1 MCELVKTIF
10 LIGERGKTV
19 LIYGLLRKFS
29 SEGLRVGYFKPISKA
44 RYRLPSMT
52 SYVDPDV
59 ITLKQALNLEDNLED
74 MNPITITRSIL
85 NFKNNVESLKKRI
98 EEAYSRIASG
108 KDVIL
113 AESYPNL
120 EIMTSIGFSLPQLT
134 KMLNAKTV
142 FVLSIKERDV
152 VDEVVD
158 KLVLYNCYFE
168 YHGAKIDGV
177 IVNNVPIYYSE
188 RVEDVIVPEIGRLGF
203 KVYGVIKERSRLT
216 APTVSDIVEA
226 LNAEIL
232 ENRDKLNNIVE
243 DILVGAMTPTAAL
256 RWLRRAVNAAI
267 ITGGDRADLIIT
279 ALETKPSVI
288 ILTGG
293 LYPDIS
299 VLVKARETGTPILL
313 VPYDTYTTVEK
324 LREVQFIVTPS
335 SLKAKESE
343 ILEVIEREVMWK
355 ELLQ

>member
-1 MCELVKTIF
+1 VWKLVKTIF
-10 LIGERGKTV
+10 LIGERGKSV

-44 RYRLPSMT
+44 RYKLPSMT
-52 SYVDPDV
+52 YIDPDV
-59 ITLKQALNLEDNLED
+59 ITLKQALNLEDSLED
-74 MNPITITRSIL
+74 MNPIIITRSIL
-85 NFKNNVESLKKRI
+85 NFKNNIESLKKRI

-108 KDVIL
+108 KDVVL

-120 EIMTSIGFSLPQLT
+120 EVMTSIGFPLPQLT

-142 FVLSIKERDV
+142 FVLNVKERDV

-158 KLVLYNCYFE
+158 KLILYNCYFE

-188 RVEDVIVPEIGRLGF
+188 RVEDVIVPEIERLGL
-203 KVYGVIKERSRLT
+203 KVYGVIREKARLT
-216 APTVSDIVEA
+216 APTVSDVVEA

-232 ENRDKLNNIVE
+232 ENKDKLNNIVE
-243 DILVGAMTPTAAL
+243 DILIGAMAPTAAL
-256 RWLRRAVNAAI
+256 RWLRRAINAAI
-267 ITGGDRADLIIT
+267 VTGGDRTDLIIT
-279 ALETKPSVI
+279 ALETKPSVV

-324 LREVQFIVTPS
+324 LREVQSIITPS
-335 SLKAKESE
+335 SLKAKETD
-343 ILEVIEREVMWK
+343 ILETIEKEVKWK

>member
-1 MCELVKTIF
+1 VCELVKTIF

-52 SYVDPDV
+52 HVDPDV
-59 ITLKQALNLEDNLED
+59 ITLKQALSLEDKLED
-74 MNPITITRSIL
+74 MNPITITRNIL

-98 EEAYSRIASG
+98 EEAYGKIASG

-120 EIMTSIGFSLPQLT
+120 EIMTSIGFPLPQLT

-142 FVLSIKERDV
+142 FVLSAKERDV
-152 VDEVVD
+152 IDEVVD

-168 YHGAKIDGV
+168 HYGAKIDGV

-188 RVEDVIVPEIGRLGF
+188 RVEDVIVPEIERLGL
-203 KVYGVIKERSRLT
+203 KVYGVIRERVRLT

-232 ENRDKLNNIVE
+232 ENRDKLSNIVE
-243 DILVGAMTPTAAL
+243 DVLVGAMAPMAAL
-256 RWLRRAVNAAI
+256 RWLRRAINAAI
-267 ITGGDRADLIIT
+267 VTGGDRTDLIIT
-279 ALETKPSVI
+279 ALETKPSVV

-293 LYPDIS
+293 LYPDIG
-299 VLVKARETGTPILL
+299 VLVKARETSTPILL

-324 LREVQFIVTPS
+324 LREVQFIVTPN
-335 SLKAKESE
+335 SLKTKESE
-343 ILEVIEREVMWK
+343 ILEAVEKEVKWR

>member
-243 DILVGAMTPTAAL
+243 DILVGAMAPTAAL

-293 LYPDIS
+293 LYPDIG